1 MKAIQLNPKHVKA
14 VAALKELP
22 KASFVSGGAI
32 EEEEKEES
40 KAKK

>member
-1 MKAIQLNPKHVKA
+1 MNPKHVKA

-22 KASFVSGGAI
+22 KASFASGGAI